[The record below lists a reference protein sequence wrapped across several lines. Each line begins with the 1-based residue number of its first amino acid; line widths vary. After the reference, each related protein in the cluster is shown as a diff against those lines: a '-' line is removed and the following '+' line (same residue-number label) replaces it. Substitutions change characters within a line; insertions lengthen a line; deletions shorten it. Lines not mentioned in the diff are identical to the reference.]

1 MTFIPS
7 VLSRL
12 DNNNSTTTTASNFNG
27 ISTDTTGYTNIII
40 TIKSDVDSSAGGIVI
55 SFSSDNSTFTSYYTD
70 TYFTNTTYNR
80 TFMIINKY
88 YKISYTSP
96 STPSTLTITSFLD
109 TNSSDTAVQISNDIY
124 STANDSMRDAFGKLR
139 VTYPTT
145 LLDNKFPSSAG
156 TDDFKKNNMMDCYKS
171 TGSTSFTYGNSKV
184 ILTATG
190 TGTATSQS
198 RKYCVYQ
205 PGKSILIL
213 LSGVINASS
222 NTANCTTRMGYF
234 DNNNGLFFQYSNNTM
249 SVVLRNSTTDTQI
262 NQSDWNIDKMDGTG
276 ISSIPLDFTKAQ
288 LYVIDFEWLSVGRI
302 RFGFYMFG
310 KINYCH
316 QITNLNLLTA
326 PYMLSPNLPSR
337 YEIVSTSGATGS
349 LVQICT
355 TVISEGGY
363 TPIGRAF
370 SAGTNP
376 NTSIPVSTA
385 ETAIIAITGISTY
398 NHENILPTS
407 FTIMDTD
414 NNNGYLYR
422 LRLYL
427 SPTGTGSPLNGATVE
442 NVNNNSIVSY
452 SISGLSIPN
461 PLIYDSI
468 VVDQGYFYGRG
479 IVSFNSLSDVFTNI
493 IQITSDIDNVSDVLL
508 LTAEKTGTTGTGN
521 IYASISWQE
530 IY

>member
-7 VLSRL
+7 VLSKI
-12 DNNNSTTTTASNFNG
+12 DNNNSTTTAASNFTG
-27 ISTDTTGYTNIII
+27 TSTETTGYTNLII
-40 TIKSDVDSSAGGIVI
+40 TIKSNIDSSAGGIVI
-55 SFSSDNSTFTSYYTD
+55 SFSSDNTTFTSYYTD

-80 TFMIINKY
+80 TFKIINKY

-96 STPSTLTITSFLD
+96 STPSSLSITSFLD
-109 TNSSDTAVQISNDIY
+109 TNSSDTTVQIANDIY
-124 STANDSMRDAFGKLR
+124 STANDSTRDAFGKLR
-139 VTYPTT
+139 ITFPTT

-156 TDDFKKNNMMDCYKS
+156 TTDYKSNNMMDCFKS

-190 TGTATSQS
+190 SGSATSQS

-222 NTANCTTRMGYF
+222 NTADCITRLGYF
-234 DNNNGLFFQYSNNTM
+234 DDNNGLFFQYTNTTM
-249 SVVLRNSTTDTQI
+249 SVVLRNTGIEDTSI
-262 NQSDWNIDKMDGTG
+262 NQTSWNIDKMDGTG
-276 ISSIPLDFTKAQ
+276 ISSISLDFTKAQ
-288 LYVIDFEWLSVGRI
+288 LFVIDFEWLSVGRI
-302 RFGFYMFG
+302 RFGFYLFG

-316 QITNLNLLTA
+316 QITNLNSLTA

-337 YEIVSTSGATGS
+337 YQILSTSGATGT
-349 LVQICT
+349 LIQICT

-376 NTSIPVSTA
+376 NTSTSVPTT

-427 SPTGTGSPLNGATVE
+427 SPIGASSPLNGATVV
-442 NVNNNSIVSY
+442 NVDDNSVVAY
-452 SISGLSIPN
+452 SISGLTIPTGSI
-461 PLIYDSI
+461 I
-468 VVDQGYFYGRG
+468 VDQGYFYGRG
-479 IVSFNSLSDVFTNI
+479 IVSFNSLTDVFTNI
-493 IQITSDIDNVSDVLL
+493 IQLTSNMDNVCDVLL
-508 LTAEKTGTTGTGN
+508 LTAEKTGATGTGN
-521 IYASISWQE
+521 IFASISWQE

>member
-7 VLSRL
+7 VLSKR
-12 DNNNSTTTTASNFNG
+12 DNNNSTTTNASNFTG
-27 ISTDTTGYTNIII
+27 TSTETTGYTNLII
-40 TIKSDVDSSAGGIVI
+40 TIKSNIDSSAGGII
-55 SFSSDNSTFTSYYTD
+55 IYFSSDNITFTSYYTD

-80 TFMIINKY
+80 TFKIINKY

-96 STPSTLTITSFLD
+96 STPSSLSITSFLD
-109 TNSSDTAVQISNDIY
+109 TNSSDTTVQIANDVY
-124 STANDSMRDAFGKLR
+124 STANDSTRDAFGKLR
-139 VTYPTT
+139 ITYPTT

-156 TDDFKKNNMMDCYKS
+156 TTEYKSNNMIDCFKS
-171 TGSTSFTYGNSKV
+171 TGLTSFTYGNSKV

-213 LSGVINASS
+213 LSGVITNSS
-222 NTANCTTRMGYF
+222 NTSDCITRLGYF
-234 DNNNGLFFQYSNNTM
+234 DDNNGLFFQYTNNTM
-249 SVVLRNSTTDTQI
+249 SVVLRNTGSDTTI
-262 NQSDWNIDKMDGTG
+262 NQTSWNIDKMDGTG
-276 ISSIPLDFTKAQ
+276 ISSISLDFTKSQ
-288 LYVIDFEWLSVGRI
+288 LFVIDFEWLSVGRI
-302 RFGFYMFG
+302 RFGFYLFG

-316 QITNLNLLTA
+316 QITNLNSLTA

-337 YEIVSTSGATGS
+337 YQILSTSGATGT
-349 LVQICT
+349 LIQICT

-363 TPIGRAF
+363 TPIGRSF

-376 NTSIPVSTA
+376 NTSISVPTT
-385 ETAIIAITGISTY
+385 ETPILAITGISTY

-427 SPTGTGSPLNGATVE
+427 SPTGASSPLNGATIV
-442 NVNNNSIVSY
+442 NVDDNSVVAY
-452 SISGLSIPN
+452 SISGLTIPAGSI
-461 PLIYDSI
+461 I
-468 VVDQGYFYGRG
+468 VDQGYFYGRG
-479 IVSFNSLSDVFTNI
+479 IVSFNSLIDVFTNI
-493 IQITSDIDNVSDVLL
+493 IQLTSNIDNVCDVLL
-508 LTAEKTGTTGTGN
+508 LTAEKTGTTGSGN
-521 IYASISWQE
+521 VFASISWQE

>member
-7 VLSRL
+7 VLSKQ
-12 DNNNSTTTTASNFNG
+12 DNNNSTTTASNFSG
-27 ISTDTTGYTNIII
+27 TSTETTGYTNLII
-40 TIKSDVDSSAGGIVI
+40 TIKSNIDSSAGGIVI
-55 SFSSDNSTFTSYYTD
+55 SFSSDNTTFTSYYTD

-80 TFMIINKY
+80 TFKIINKY

-96 STPSTLTITSFLD
+96 STPSTLSITSFLD
-109 TNSSDTAVQISNDIY
+109 TNSSDTTVQIANDVY
-124 STANDSMRDAFGKLR
+124 STANDSTRDAFGKLR
-139 VTYPTT
+139 ITYPTT

-156 TDDFKKNNMMDCYKS
+156 TTEYKSNNMIDCFKS

-190 TGTATSQS
+190 TGSATSQS

-205 PGKSILIL
+205 PGKSMLIL
-213 LSGVINASS
+213 LSGVITNSS
-222 NTANCTTRMGYF
+222 NTVDCITRLGYF
-234 DNNNGLFFQYSNNTM
+234 DDNNGLFFQYTNNTM
-249 SVVLRNSTTDTQI
+249 SVVLRNTGVEDIKI
-262 NQSDWNIDKMDGTG
+262 NKSDWNIDKMDGTG
-276 ISSIPLDFTKAQ
+276 ISSISLDFTKSQ

-302 RFGFYMFG
+302 RFGFYLFG

-316 QITNLNLLTA
+316 QITNLNSLTA

-337 YEIVSTSGATGS
+337 YQILSTSGATGT
-349 LVQICT
+349 LIQICT

-363 TPIGRAF
+363 TPIGRSF

-376 NTSIPVSTA
+376 NTSISVPTT

-398 NHENILPTS
+398 NHENVLPTS

-427 SPTGTGSPLNGATVE
+427 SPTGADSPLNGATVV
-442 NVNNNSIVSY
+442 NVDNNSVVAY
-452 SISGLSIPN
+452 SISGLTIPAGSI
-461 PLIYDSI
+461 I
-468 VVDQGYFYGRG
+468 VDQGYFYGRG

-493 IQITSDIDNVSDVLL
+493 IQITSNIDNVCDVLL
-508 LTAEKTGTTGTGN
+508 LTAEKTGSTGTGN
-521 IYASISWQE
+521 VFASISWQE

>member
-7 VLSRL
+7 VLSKQ
-12 DNNNSTTTTASNFNG
+12 DNNNSTTTASNFSG
-27 ISTDTTGYTNIII
+27 LSTETTGYTNIII
-40 TIKSDVDSSAGGIVI
+40 TIKSDIDSAAGGII
-55 SFSSDNSTFTSYYTD
+55 ILFSSDNTTFTSYYTD
-70 TYFTNTTYNR
+70 TYFSNTTYNR
-80 TFMIINKY
+80 TFKIINKY

-96 STPSTLTITSFLD
+96 STPSTLIITSFLD
-109 TNSSDTAVQISNDIY
+109 TNSSDTTVQISNNIY

-139 VTYPTT
+139 ITFPIT
-145 LLDNKFPSSAG
+145 LLDNKFPSSDG
-156 TDDFKKNNMMDCYKS
+156 TDDFKSNNMLDCYKS
-171 TGSTSFTYGNSKV
+171 TGLTSFTYGNSKV

-222 NTANCTTRMGYF
+222 NTADCTTRLGYF
-234 DNNNGLFFQYSNNTM
+234 DDNNGLFFQYSNNTM
-249 SVVLRNSTTDTQI
+249 SVVLRNIASDTVI
-262 NQSDWNIDKMDGTG
+262 NQTSWNIDKMDGTG
-276 ISSIPLDFTKAQ
+276 ISSISLDFTKAQ

-316 QITNLNLLTA
+316 QITNLNLLSG

-349 LVQICT
+349 LVQICS

-376 NTSIPVSTA
+376 NTSISVSTT
-385 ETAIIAITGISTY
+385 ETPIIAITGKTTTY

-427 SPTGTGSPLNGATVE
+427 SPSIANSPLNGATINDVDD
-442 NVNNNSIVSY
+442 NSIVSY
-452 SISGLSIPN
+452 SISGLSIPAG
-461 PLIYDSI
+461 SI
-468 VVDQGYFYGRG
+468 IVDQGYFYGRG

-508 LTAEKTGTTGTGN
+508 ITAEKTGNTGTGN
-521 IYASISWQE
+521 VFASISWQE

>member
-7 VLSRL
+7 VLSKR
-12 DNNNSTTTTASNFNG
+12 DNNNSTTTLASNFSG
-27 ISTDTTGYTNIII
+27 LSTDTTGYTNLII
-40 TIKSDVDSSAGGIVI
+40 TIKSNIDSSAGGIVI

-80 TFMIINKY
+80 TFKIINKY

-96 STPSTLTITSFLD
+96 STPSSLSITSFLD

-124 STANDSMRDAFGKLR
+124 STANDSTLDAFGKLR
-139 VTYPTT
+139 ITYPTT
-145 LLDNKFPSSAG
+145 LLDIKFPSSEG
-156 TDDFKKNNMMDCYKS
+156 TTDYKSNNMLECYKT
-171 TGSTSFTYGNSKV
+171 TGETSITYGNSKV
-184 ILTATG
+184 VLTVTG
-190 TGTATSQS
+190 TGTYISQS

-205 PGKSILIL
+205 PGKSMLIL

-222 NTANCTTRMGYF
+222 NTANCITRIGYF
-234 DNNNGLFFQYSNNTM
+234 DDNNGLFFQYTNNTM
-249 SVVLRNSTTDTQI
+249 SVVLRNITINTVI
-262 NQSDWNIDKMDGTG
+262 NQSNWNIDKMDGTG
-276 ISSIPLDFTKAQ
+276 ASSISLDFTKSQ

-302 RFGFYMFG
+302 RFGFYLFG

-316 QITNLNLLTA
+316 QITNLNSLTA
-326 PYMLSPNLPSR
+326 PYMLSPNLPIR
-337 YEIVSTSGATGS
+337 YEIVSTSEAIGS
-349 LVQICT
+349 LVQICS

-376 NTSIPVSTA
+376 NTSISVTTN
-385 ETAIIAITGISTY
+385 ETPIIAITGISTY

-427 SPTGTGSPLNGATVE
+427 SPTGADSPLNVATVVV
-442 NVNNNSIVSY
+442 NVDDNSVVAY
-452 SISGLSIPN
+452 SIAGLTTPIPAGSI
-461 PLIYDSI
+461 I
-468 VVDQGYFYGRG
+468 VDQGYFYGRG
-479 IVSFNSLSDVFTNI
+479 IISFNSLSDVFTNI
-493 IQITSDIDNVSDVLL
+493 IQITSNIDNVRDVLL
-508 LTAEKTGTTGTGN
+508 LTAEKTGTSGSGN
-521 IYASISWQE
+521 VFASISWQE

>member
-7 VLSRL
+7 VLSKR
-12 DNNNSTTTTASNFNG
+12 DNNNSTTTASNFSG
-27 ISTDTTGYTNIII
+27 TSTETTGYTNLII
-40 TIKSDVDSSAGGIVI
+40 TIKSNIDSTAGGII
-55 SFSSDNSTFTSYYTD
+55 IYFSSDNITFTSYYTD
-70 TYFTNTTYNR
+70 TYFTNTIYNR
-80 TFMIINKY
+80 TFKIINKY

-96 STPSTLTITSFLD
+96 STPSSLSITSFLD
-109 TNSSDTAVQISNDIY
+109 TNSSDTTVQIANDVY
-124 STANDSMRDAFGKLR
+124 STANDSTRDAFGKLR
-139 VTYPTT
+139 ITYPTT

-156 TDDFKKNNMMDCYKS
+156 TTEYKSNNMMDCYKS

-205 PGKSILIL
+205 PGKSMLIL

-222 NTANCTTRMGYF
+222 NTSACTTRLGYF
-234 DNNNGLFFQYSNNTM
+234 DDNNGLFFKYTNNTM
-249 SVVLRNSTTDTQI
+249 SVVLRNTGSDTSI
-262 NQSDWNIDKMDGTG
+262 NQTSWNIDKMDGTG
-276 ISSIPLDFTKAQ
+276 ISSISLDFTKSQ

-302 RFGFYMFG
+302 RFGFYLFG

-316 QITNLNLLTA
+316 QITNLNSLTA
-326 PYMLSPNLPSR
+326 PYMLSPNLPIR
-337 YEIVSTSGATGS
+337 YEIESTSGATGS
-349 LVQICT
+349 LIQICS

-370 SAGTNP
+370 SVGTNP
-376 NTSIPVSTA
+376 NTTGLPVSTT
-385 ETAIIAITGISTY
+385 EVPVIAITGISTY

-407 FTIMDTD
+407 FTIMDIA

-422 LRLYL
+422 FRLYL
-427 SPTGTGSPLNGATVE
+427 SPTGASSPLNGATVV
-442 NVNNNSIVSY
+442 NVDNNSVVAY
-452 SISGLSIPN
+452 SITGLTIPIPAGSI
-461 PLIYDSI
+461 I
-468 VVDQGYFYGRG
+468 VDQGYFYGRG

-493 IQITSDIDNVSDVLL
+493 IQITSNIDNVCDVLL

-521 IYASISWQE
+521 VFASISWQE

>member
-7 VLSRL
+7 VLSKL
-12 DNNNSTTTTASNFNG
+12 DNNNSTTTAASNFSG
-27 ISTDTTGYTNIII
+27 TSTETTGYTNLII
-40 TIKSDVDSSAGGIVI
+40 TIKSNIDSSAGGIVI
-55 SFSSDNSTFTSYYTD
+55 SFSSDNTTFTSYYTD

-80 TFMIINKY
+80 TFKIINKY

-96 STPSTLTITSFLD
+96 STPSPLSITSFLD

-124 STANDSMRDAFGKLR
+124 STANDSMHDAFGKLR
-139 VTYPTT
+139 VTFPTT
-145 LLDNKFPSSAG
+145 LLDNKFPSGAG
-156 TDDFKKNNMMDCYKS
+156 TDDFKKNNMMDCYKN
-171 TGSTSFTYGNSKV
+171 TGLTSFTYGNSKV

-222 NTANCTTRMGYF
+222 NTANCTTRLGYF
-234 DNNNGLFFQYSNNTM
+234 DNNNGLFFQYTNNIM
-249 SVVLRNSTTDTQI
+249 SVVLRNITINTSI
-262 NQSDWNIDKMDGTG
+262 NQTSWNIDKMDGTG
-276 ISSIPLDFTKAQ
+276 ISSISLDFTKAQ

-302 RFGFYMFG
+302 RFGFYLFG

-316 QITNLNLLTA
+316 QITNINTLTA
-326 PYMLSPNLPSR
+326 PYMLSPNLPIR
-337 YEIVSTSGATGS
+337 YEIISTSGATGS
-349 LVQICT
+349 LVQICS

-370 SAGTNP
+370 SIGTDP
-376 NTSIPVSTA
+376 NTTGLPVSTT
-385 ETAIIAITGISTY
+385 EVPIIAITGISTY

-407 FTIMDTD
+407 FTIMDIA

-422 LRLYL
+422 FRLYL
-427 SPTGTGSPLNGATVE
+427 SPTDATSSPLNGIPPTIV
-442 NVNNNSIVSY
+442 NVNSVVAY
-452 SISGLSIPN
+452 SITGLTIPAGSI
-461 PLIYDSI
+461 I
-468 VVDQGYFYGRG
+468 VDQGYFYGRG

-493 IQITSDIDNVSDVLL
+493 IQITSNIDNVCDVLL

-521 IYASISWQE
+521 VFASISWQE

>member
-7 VLSRL
+7 VLSKQ
-12 DNNNSTTTTASNFNG
+12 DNNNSTTVASNFSG
-27 ISTDTTGYTNIII
+27 TSTETTGYTNLII
-40 TIKSDVDSSAGGIVI
+40 TIKSNIDSTAGGITI
-55 SFSSDNSTFTSYYTD
+55 SFSSDNTTFTSYYTD

-80 TFMIINKY
+80 TFKIINKY

-96 STPSTLTITSFLD
+96 STPSTLSITSFLD
-109 TNSSDTAVQISNDIY
+109 TNSSDTTVQIANDVY
-124 STANDSMRDAFGKLR
+124 STANDSTRDAFGKLR
-139 VTYPTT
+139 ITFPTT
-145 LLDNKFPSSAG
+145 LLDNKFPSGAG
-156 TDDFKKNNMMDCYKS
+156 TTEYKSNNMMDCYKS
-171 TGSTSFTYGNSKV
+171 TGLTSFTYGNSKV

-213 LSGVINASS
+213 LSGVITNSS
-222 NTANCTTRMGYF
+222 NTANCITRLGYF
-234 DNNNGLFFQYSNNTM
+234 DDNNGLFFQYTNNTM
-249 SVVLRNSTTDTQI
+249 SVVLRNTGSDTTI
-262 NQSDWNIDKMDGTG
+262 NQTSWNIDKMDGTG
-276 ISSIPLDFTKAQ
+276 ISSISLDFTKSQ

-302 RFGFYMFG
+302 RFGFYLFG

-316 QITNLNLLTA
+316 QITNLNSLTA

-337 YEIVSTSGATGS
+337 YQILSTSGATGT
-349 LVQICT
+349 LIQICT

-363 TPIGRAF
+363 TPIGRSF

-376 NTSIPVSTA
+376 NTSISVPTT
-385 ETAIIAITGISTY
+385 ETPILAITGISTY

-427 SPTGTGSPLNGATVE
+427 SPTGADSPLNGATVV
-442 NVNNNSIVSY
+442 NVDNNSVVAY
-452 SISGLSIPN
+452 SISGLTIPAGSI
-461 PLIYDSI
+461 I
-468 VVDQGYFYGRG
+468 VDQGYFYGRG

-493 IQITSDIDNVSDVLL
+493 IQITSNIDNVCDVLL
-508 LTAEKTGTTGTGN
+508 LTAEKTGTTGSGN
-521 IYASISWQE
+521 VFASISWQE

>member
-7 VLSRL
+7 VLSKQ
-12 DNNNSTTTTASNFNG
+12 DNNNSTTVASNFSG
-27 ISTDTTGYTNIII
+27 TSTETTGYTNLII
-40 TIKSDVDSSAGGIVI
+40 TIKSNIDSSAGGITI
-55 SFSSDNSTFTSYYTD
+55 LFSSDNTTFTSYYTD

-80 TFMIINKY
+80 TFKIINKY

-96 STPSTLTITSFLD
+96 STPSTLSITSFLD
-109 TNSSDTAVQISNDIY
+109 TNSSDTTVQIANDVY
-124 STANDSMRDAFGKLR
+124 STANDSTRDAFGKLR
-139 VTYPTT
+139 ITFPTT
-145 LLDNKFPSSAG
+145 LLDNKFPSSTG
-156 TDDFKKNNMMDCYKS
+156 TTDYESNNMMDCYKS

-205 PGKSILIL
+205 PGKSMLIL
-213 LSGVINASS
+213 LSGVITNSS
-222 NTANCTTRMGYF
+222 NTANCITRLGYF
-234 DNNNGLFFQYSNNTM
+234 DDNNGLFFQYTNTTM
-249 SVVLRNSTTDTQI
+249 SVVLRNTGSDTSI
-262 NQSDWNIDKMDGTG
+262 NQTSWNIDKMDGTG
-276 ISSIPLDFTKAQ
+276 ISSISLDFTKAQ
-288 LYVIDFEWLSVGRI
+288 LFVIDFEWLSVGRI
-302 RFGFYMFG
+302 RFGFYLFG

-316 QITNLNLLTA
+316 QITNLNSLTA

-337 YEIVSTSGATGS
+337 YQILSTSGATGS
-349 LVQICT
+349 LIQICT

-376 NTSIPVSTA
+376 NTTGLSVSTT
-385 ETAIIAITGISTY
+385 EVPVIAITGISTY

-407 FTIMDTD
+407 FTIMDIA

-427 SPTGTGSPLNGATVE
+427 SPTGASSPLNGATVV
-442 NVNNNSIVSY
+442 NVDNNSVVAY
-452 SISGLSIPN
+452 SITGLTIPAGSI
-461 PLIYDSI
+461 I
-468 VVDQGYFYGRG
+468 VDQGYFYGRG

-493 IQITSDIDNVSDVLL
+493 IQITSNIDNVCDVLL
-508 LTAEKTGTTGTGN
+508 LTAEKTGTTGSGN
-521 IYASISWQE
+521 VFASISWQE

>member
-7 VLSRL
+7 VLSKQ
-12 DNNNSTTTTASNFNG
+12 DNNNSTTTVASNFSG
-27 ISTDTTGYTNIII
+27 TSTETTGYTNLII
-40 TIKSDVDSSAGGIVI
+40 TIKSNIDSSAGGII
-55 SFSSDNSTFTSYYTD
+55 IYFSSDNITFTSYYTD
-70 TYFTNTTYNR
+70 TYFTNTIYNR
-80 TFMIINKY
+80 TFKIINKY

-96 STPSTLTITSFLD
+96 STPSSLSIISFLD
-109 TNSSDTAVQISNDIY
+109 TNSSDTTVQIANDVY
-124 STANDSMRDAFGKLR
+124 STANDSTRDAFGKLR
-139 VTYPTT
+139 ITYPTT
-145 LLDNKFPSSAG
+145 LLDNKFPSGAG
-156 TDDFKKNNMMDCYKS
+156 TTEYKSNNMIDCYKS

-213 LSGVINASS
+213 LSGVITNSS
-222 NTANCTTRMGYF
+222 NTANCITRLGYF
-234 DNNNGLFFQYSNNTM
+234 DDNNGLFFQYTNNTM
-249 SVVLRNSTTDTQI
+249 SVVLRNSTADTII
-262 NQSDWNIDKMDGTG
+262 NQTNWNIDKMDGTG
-276 ISSIPLDFTKAQ
+276 ISSISLNFTKSQ
-288 LYVIDFEWLSVGRI
+288 LFVIDFEWLSVGRI
-302 RFGFYMFG
+302 RFGFYLFG

-316 QITNLNLLTA
+316 QITNLNSLTA
-326 PYMLSPNLPSR
+326 PYMLSPNLPVR
-337 YEIVSTSGATGS
+337 YEIISTSGATGT
-349 LVQICT
+349 LIQICT

-376 NTSIPVSTA
+376 NTSISVPTT

-398 NHENILPTS
+398 NHENVLPTS
-407 FTIMDTD
+407 FSIMDTD

-427 SPTGTGSPLNGATVE
+427 SPTGANSPLNGATVL
-442 NVNNNSIVSY
+442 NVDNNSVVAY
-452 SISGLSIPN
+452 SISGLTIPAGSI
-461 PLIYDSI
+461 I
-468 VVDQGYFYGRG
+468 VDQGYFYGRG

-493 IQITSDIDNVSDVLL
+493 IQITSNIDNVCDVLL
-508 LTAEKTGTTGTGN
+508 LTAEKTGSTGTGN
-521 IYASISWQE
+521 VFASISWQE

>member
-7 VLSRL
+7 VLSKQ
-12 DNNNSTTTTASNFNG
+12 DNNNSTTTVASNFSG
-27 ISTDTTGYTNIII
+27 LSTETTGYTNLII
-40 TIKSDVDSSAGGIVI
+40 TIKSNIDSTAGGII
-55 SFSSDNSTFTSYYTD
+55 IYFSSDNSPFTFTSYYTD
-70 TYFTNTTYNR
+70 TYFSNTTYNR
-80 TFMIINKY
+80 TFKIINKY

-96 STPSTLTITSFLD
+96 STPSSLSITSFLD
-109 TNSSDTAVQISNDIY
+109 TNASDTVVPISNDVY
-124 STANDSMRDAFGKLR
+124 STANDSTRDAFGKLR
-139 VTYPTT
+139 ITFPTT
-145 LLDNKFPSSAG
+145 LLDNKFPSG
-156 TDDFKKNNMMDCYKS
+156 TGTTEYKSNNMIDCFKS
-171 TGSTSFTYGNSKV
+171 TGLTFFTYGNSKV

-222 NTANCTTRMGYF
+222 NTEDCITRLGYF
-234 DNNNGLFFQYSNNTM
+234 DDNNGLFFQYTNNTM
-249 SVVLRNSTTDTQI
+249 SVVLRNSTADTII
-262 NQSDWNIDKMDGTG
+262 NQTNWNIDKMNGTG
-276 ISSIPLDFTKAQ
+276 ISSISLDFTKSQ

-302 RFGFYMFG
+302 RFGFYLFG

-316 QITNLNLLTA
+316 QITNLNELTN

-337 YEIVSTSGATGS
+337 YQILSTSGATGT
-349 LVQICT
+349 LTQICT

-370 SAGTNP
+370 SVGTNP
-376 NTSIPVSTA
+376 NTSISVPTT
-385 ETAIIAITGISTY
+385 ETPILAITGISTY
-398 NHENILPTS
+398 NHENVLPTS

-427 SPTGTGSPLNGATVE
+427 SPTGASSPLNGATVL
-442 NVNNNSIVSY
+442 NVDNNSVVAY
-452 SISGLSIPN
+452 SITGLTIPVGSI
-461 PLIYDSI
+461 I
-468 VVDQGYFYGRG
+468 VDQGYFYGRG

-493 IQITSDIDNVSDVLL
+493 IQITSNIDNVCDVLL
-508 LTAEKTGTTGTGN
+508 LTAEKTGSTGTGN
-521 IYASISWQE
+521 VFASISWQE

>member
-7 VLSRL
+7 VLSKI
-12 DNNNSTTTTASNFNG
+12 DNNNSTTTASNFSG
-27 ISTDTTGYTNIII
+27 TSTETTGYTNLII
-40 TIKSDVDSSAGGIVI
+40 TIKSNIDSSAGGIVI
-55 SFSSDNSTFTSYYTD
+55 SFSSDNTTFTSYYTD

-80 TFMIINKY
+80 TFKIINKY

-96 STPSTLTITSFLD
+96 STPSTLSITSFLD
-109 TNSSDTAVQISNDIY
+109 TNSSDTTVQIANDIY
-124 STANDSMRDAFGKLR
+124 STANDSTRDAFGKLR
-139 VTYPTT
+139 ITFPTT

-156 TDDFKKNNMMDCYKS
+156 TTDYKSNNMMDCFKS

-190 TGTATSQS
+190 TGSATSQS

-222 NTANCTTRMGYF
+222 NTADCITRLGYF
-234 DNNNGLFFQYSNNTM
+234 DDNNGLFFQYTNNTM
-249 SVVLRNSTTDTQI
+249 SVVLRNNLSDTTI
-262 NQSDWNIDKMDGTG
+262 NQTSWNIDKMDGTG
-276 ISSIPLDFTKAQ
+276 ISSISLDFTKAQ
-288 LYVIDFEWLSVGRI
+288 LFVIDFEWLSVGRI
-302 RFGFYMFG
+302 RFGFYLFG
-310 KINYCH
+310 RINYCH
-316 QITNLNLLTA
+316 QITNMNILTA
-326 PYMLSPNLPSR
+326 PYMLSPNLPTR
-337 YEIVSTSGATGS
+337 YEIISTSGATGS
-349 LVQICT
+349 LTQICS

-376 NTSIPVSTA
+376 NPSISVTTT
-385 ETAIIAITGISTY
+385 ETPIIAITGISTY

-427 SPTGTGSPLNGATVE
+427 SPTGANSPLNGATVV
-442 NVNNNSIVSY
+442 NVNDNSVIAY
-452 SISGLSIPN
+452 SITGLTIPAGSI
-461 PLIYDSI
+461 I
-468 VVDQGYFYGRG
+468 VDQGYFYGRG
-479 IVSFNSLSDVFTNI
+479 IVSFNSLTDVFTNI
-493 IQITSDIDNVSDVLL
+493 IQLTSNMDNVCDVLL
-508 LTAEKTGTTGTGN
+508 LTAEKTGSTGTGN
-521 IYASISWQE
+521 VFASISWQE